1 MRVAPEVQVHHAGVR
16 HEEHHDERPER
27 NLEGWVGSVE
37 RRDDHRE
44 QDDRDQPERGVQV
57 PDARKSSPRLRA
69 REDAIAH
76 AERYR
81 PQA

>member
-1 MRVAPEVQVHHAGVR
+1 MQASVTKNITTSAQNGISKG
-16 HEEHHDERPER
+16 
-27 NLEGWVGSVE
+27 GWGASSGATTT
-37 RRDDHRE
+37 DE

-69 REDAIAH
+69 GEDAIAH
-76 AERYR
+76 AERYL